1 MVEGLTPV
9 PPAREYPEFTEDG
22 IRELWMGLDVKELT
36 WESFHRAA
44 IRSMPHEE
52 RDKIVG
58 LFKDKGGEYKS
69 RRPTMVEF
77 IEVVLSIEWLGRW
90 EFDRQDEFP
99 MFVRNLENRV
109 ELAKLLDGETDYV
122 G

>member
-77 IEVVLSIEWLGRW
+77 IEVVLSI
-90 EFDRQDEFP
+90 
-99 MFVRNLENRV
+99 
-109 ELAKLLDGETDYV
+109 DGSDGGSLIDKMNSRCLYGTWRT
-122 G
+122 GLSSPSC